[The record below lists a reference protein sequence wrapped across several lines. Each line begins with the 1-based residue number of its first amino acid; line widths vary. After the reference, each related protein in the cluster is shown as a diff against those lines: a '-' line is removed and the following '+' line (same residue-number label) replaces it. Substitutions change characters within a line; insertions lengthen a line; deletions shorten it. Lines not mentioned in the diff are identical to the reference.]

1 MTSKST
7 KTSCPKNKFS
17 IKRFLPSSFA
27 GSNGAMHQALIITAI
42 YFVFGCAWVITTDV
56 LASVKYNETSIVLDV
71 NIIKGLIYIA
81 ISSAAIFSLI
91 YPTLK
96 KLVKLKTTLQK
107 TNNQLEQAL
116 VDLRIESQK
125 HAEIEKTLIATQQH
139 AHTGSFDYDIAS
151 GILKCSDEALR
162 ICGIKPENFSGTLD
176 ELEQLIIPE
185 DRALGYQLL
194 MSAISENRVVDLCC
208 GIDNPNVPGQVIC
221 ARFGPVLDE
230 NNNCIRVLGTVH
242 DITEHRQAEL
252 SVIKERNRAQKYLDI
267 AGNVFISINENSIV
281 TLINNTGCKLLCYP
295 KEEIL
300 GKAWPD
306 NFVFGSCKAKF
317 QAAHEKLR
325 NGNDLDYISY
335 DNSVITGCGEE
346 RMISWNLISI
356 HDEQG
361 NYNGILAS
369 GVDIT
374 EQQRALKSLH
384 ESERSKSF
392 LLSRLPG
399 MAYRCCYDRSWTMK
413 FLSDGCY
420 KLTGYWPESFINNM
434 DLSYNDI
441 ICPEYRDG
449 IWADI
454 SRSIERK
461 ESYGFKYEII
471 TANGDRKWVTEIGQ
485 GVFDDEGKLEALE
498 GIVIDIIDSRQ
509 LAKSITTHQS
519 S

>member
-1 MTSKST
+1 MLT
-7 KTSCPKNKFS
+7 
-17 IKRFLPSSFA
+17 
-27 GSNGAMHQALIITAI
+27 
-42 YFVFGCAWVITTDV
+42 
-56 LASVKYNETSIVLDV
+56 
-71 NIIKGLIYIA
+71 
-81 ISSAAIFSLI
+81 
-91 YPTLK
+91 
-96 KLVKLKTTLQK
+96 
-107 TNNQLEQAL
+107 
-116 VDLRIESQK
+116 
-125 HAEIEKTLIATQQH
+125 
-139 AHTGSFDYDIAS
+139 
-151 GILKCSDEALR
+151 
-162 ICGIKPENFSGTLD
+162 
-176 ELEQLIIPE
+176 
-185 DRALGYQLL
+185 
-194 MSAISENRVVDLCC
+194 SAISENRVVDLCC

-242 DITEHRQAEL
+242 DITERRQAEL

-346 RMISWNLISI
+346 RIISWNLISI
-356 HDEQG
+356 HDQQG

-374 EQQRALKSLH
+374 EQQRALKALR

-420 KLTGYWPESFINNM
+420 KLTGYWPESFINNL

-454 SRSIERK
+454 SRAIESK
-461 ESYGFKYEII
+461 ESYSFKYEII
-471 TANGDRKWVTEIGQ
+471 TAKGDRKWVTEVGQ

-498 GIVIDIIDSRQ
+498 GIIIDIIDSSQ
-509 LAKSITTHQS
+509 LAKSIAAHQS